1 MNDTTHKDISMV
13 CTAKNPAKFMPGLKQ
28 TGEKTKLLEIVGK
41 QNLPLQKIFGT
52 LMVLSW
58 LFSEKLLTWKGKS
71 ETK

>member
-41 QNLPLQKIFGT
+41 QNLPLQKS
-52 LMVLSW
+52 LVL
-58 LFSEKLLTWKGKS
+58 
-71 ETK
+71 